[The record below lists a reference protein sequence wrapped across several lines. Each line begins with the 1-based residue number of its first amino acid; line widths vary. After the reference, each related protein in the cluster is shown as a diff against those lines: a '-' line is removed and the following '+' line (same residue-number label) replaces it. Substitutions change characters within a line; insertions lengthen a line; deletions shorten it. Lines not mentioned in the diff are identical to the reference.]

1 MAKPHIATAPIQ
13 PILIPGELTRPQN
26 RPDPWNS
33 ENRRFHAGFRLG
45 LLEMQ
50 GFEVVIA
57 ANGIDTLQ
65 ALSQRGFDLI
75 LMDVQIPLMSGI
87 EATIAIGAKEKFT
100 GEHIPIIAVTALDQ
114 Q

>member
-1 MAKPHIATAPIQ
+1 
-13 PILIPGELTRPQN
+13 
-26 RPDPWNS
+26 
-33 ENRRFHAGFRLG
+33 
-45 LLEMQ
+45 MQ